1 MAQLRFLEQRGS
13 DERISAGFIRGFE
26 RACLGAGMSPA
37 PDATSQPWLAAGKVL
52 SRARLLRPL
61 IRDPRRAIL
70 GLVGS
75 VSEFRWFPHAFTN
88 ELVPWC
94 FDCWP
99 ADFARWR
106 RFFLRHRVRFAAFT
120 ARASMAHFRAELP
133 ELKCEWF
140 PEACDPDDFDAS
152 RTLASRTIDVI
163 EHGRQYG
170 AFHSALVAGLGR
182 GVRHVFAD
190 RPGAVLFKT
199 MRELQAALCNSK
211 IAICVPRTL
220 THPEQ
225 AGSVETVTY
234 RYFEVMAAGCVPVGV
249 APRELCD
256 LFGFNP
262 VVEATP
268 ETLASTVT
276 DILAEPEKYDPLV
289 ARNLARLREVGT
301 WRFRVGAVL
310 DWLRSQGFE
319 GRLG

>member
-1 MAQLRFLEQRGS
+1 MAQLRFLQARAS
-13 DERISAGFIRGFE
+13 DELISAGFHSGFE
-26 RACLGAGMSPA
+26 RACLGLGLAPA
-37 PDATSQPWLAAGKVL
+37 VDATANPWLAVGKVL

-61 IRDPRRAIL
+61 VRNRRSAIL
-70 GLVGS
+70 GLVGA
-75 VSEFRWFPHAFTN
+75 VSEFRWFPYAYTV
-88 ELVPWC
+88 EPIPWC

-99 ADFARWR
+99 HNFERWR
-106 RFFLRHRVRFAAFT
+106 RFFVRHRVRFAAFT
-120 ARASMAHFRAELP
+120 ARAAMAYFRERLP
-133 ELKCEWF
+133 TLRCEWF
-140 PEACDPDDFDAS
+140 PEACDPDDFDGS
-152 RTLASRTIDVI
+152 RKLASRSIDVI

-170 AFHSALVAGLGR
+170 AFHSALVGGLGR

-199 MRELQAALCNSK
+199 MRELQAALCDSK

-234 RYFEVMAAGCVPVGV
+234 RYFEVMAAGCIPVGV

-276 DILAEPEKYDPLV
+276 DIIAQPGKYDPLV

-301 WRFRVGAVL
+301 WRSRMTTL
-310 DWLRSQGFE
+310 LEWLKRQGFE
-319 GRLG
+319 APSD